1 VPETAEGAIFK
12 WVSHL
17 TGSKNALK
25 GAGFSPG
32 GVLLGGV
39 GFKGSL
45 YAMAAGVA
53 AVLLSTVV
61 VLRPGWAGSI
71 TG

>member
-1 VPETAEGAIFK
+1 MGVA
-12 WVSHL
+12 SHRL
-17 TGSKNALK
+17 EERSQRRRFFPARRS
-25 GAGFSPG
+25 AR
-32 GVLLGGV
+32 GGV

-61 VLRPGWAGSI
+61 VLPAGMGRI
-71 TG
+71 NNRVKFTAAPEIN